1 MTDRK
6 VTQMPSISSRS
17 ARWLAFLALP
27 LCLVALRANAQQ
39 KPAGAPVT
47 VTDDASAYTLANGIV
62 TVRVDKRSGDLLSL
76 KYKGMEMLGTVAGP
90 DGLPDVKFDKPG
102 KNSRGFG
109 PFTDHQYGFW
119 SHDTDGPNPTTI
131 DKITINP
138 KTNGGARAE
147 VSMKGIS
154 GGQPMG
160 AGPGGSFISDIEIR
174 YALGRGDSG
183 VYTYS
188 IFEHQPDYPFSILGE
203 ARFCTKLADMFD
215 WMSVGPKWNKP
226 YPKAAPGTAH
236 EDKYDFTADQFDSPA
251 FGWSSTTKHVGIYF
265 LNPSV
270 EYLSGG
276 PTKVEFL
283 GHRDTNQIQ
292 APTILNY
299 WRSSHYGGAVVDV
312 DQGEHWTKVIGPFM
326 IYVNSGDT
334 PQAMFANANAQ
345 ARIEA
350 AKWPYDWVQGVDY
363 PHANQRATVTGRLVL
378 NDPQAK
384 GAKMSDI
391 LVGLTAPAYTVQLPA
406 RTVQP
411 RAPRPGAPGPGPGA
425 APAQP
430 VVIPASEQK
439 IDWQTDAKHYEFWVR
454 ADANGNFKIPNVRP
468 GTYTLHAM
476 ATGVLGEL
484 DKTGITVEPGKPLN
498 LGAVDWV
505 PTRYGR
511 QVWDIGIPNRTGEE
525 FAGADDYAHDG
536 QYLIYARRF
545 PNDVN
550 YVIGKSD
557 YKQDWFF
564 EQVPHIDNPNEQ
576 PTIMNTGNHI
586 GRATPWTIT
595 FSMSQAGGA
604 GKGHLRIAMAGNG
617 ARQLDVALNGQP
629 IGTLDHLFNDG
640 SLGRNGIHG
649 VWSEH
654 DVVFDE
660 SLLKQGENKITLTV
674 PQGSVIAGVIYDYL
688 RLEVE

>member
-1 MTDRK
+1 MRLTSHSTARAIALFAICL
-6 VTQMPSISSRS
+6 VPAATARSQQRS
-17 ARWLAFLALP
+17 A
-27 LCLVALRANAQQ
+27 
-39 KPAGAPVT
+39 APVT
-47 VTDDASAYTLANGIV
+47 LTEDASAYTLSNGIV
-62 TVRVDKRSGDLLSL
+62 TARVDKTSGDLLSM
-76 KYKGMEMLGTVAGP
+76 KYKDMEMLGTVAGS

-102 KNSRGFG
+102 ANSRGFG

-119 SHDTDGPNPTTI
+119 SHDTDGPNPTIDKVTI
-131 DKITINP
+131 DP
-138 KTNGGARAE
+138 KSNGGERAE

-154 GGQPMG
+154 GGKPMG

-174 YALGRGDSG
+174 YSLGRGDSG
-183 VYTYS
+183 IYTYS
-188 IFEHQPDYPFSILGE
+188 IFDHQPEYPASVLGE

-226 YPKAAPGTAH
+226 YPKAAPGSAH

-251 FGWSSTTKHVGIYF
+251 FGWSSTTKHVGIWF

-283 GHRDTNQIQ
+283 GHRDTNSIQ

-299 WRSSHYGGAVVDV
+299 WRSSHYGGAVADV
-312 DQGEHWTKVIGPFM
+312 AAGEHWTKVIGPFM
-326 IYVNSGDT
+326 IYANAGDT
-334 PQAMFANANAQ
+334 PQQMYDDAIAHAKTESQ
-345 ARIEA
+345 
-350 AKWPYDWVQGVDY
+350 KWPYGWVNGVDY
-363 PHANQRATVTGRLVL
+363 PHSNERATVTGRLVL
-378 NDPQAK
+378 KDPQAK

-391 LVGLTAPAYTVQLPA
+391 LIGLAAPAYTVQIPA

-411 RAPRPGAPGPGPGA
+411 RAPRPGAGGAGLAAA
-425 APAQP
+425 APASP
-430 VVIPASEQK
+430 PTIIPASEQK
-439 IDWQTDAKHYEFWVR
+439 IDWQTDAKHYEFWAH
-454 ADANGNFKIPNVRP
+454 ADANGNFKLTGVRP
-468 GTYTLHAM
+468 GNYTLHAM
-476 ATGVLGEL
+476 ANGVLGEL
-484 DKTGITVEPGKPLN
+484 AKTDITVAGGKPLN
-498 LGAVDWV
+498 MGNVEWV

-511 QVWDIGIPNRTGEE
+511 QVWEIGVPNRTGEE
-525 FAGADDYAHDG
+525 FAGGDDYAHDG
-536 QYLIYARRF
+536 EYLVYARRF

-557 YKQDWFF
+557 YKNDWFF
-564 EQVPHIDNPNEQ
+564 EQVPHTESPNDQ
-576 PTIMNTGNHI
+576 PATMNTGNRT

-595 FSMSQAGGA
+595 FNMPQPSGT
-604 GKGHLRIAMAGNG
+604 GKAHLRIAIAGNG
-617 ARQLDVALNGQP
+617 ARQLDVALNDQP
-629 IGTLDHLFNDG
+629 IGVVDHLFVDG

-660 SLLKQGENKITLTV
+660 SLLKPGTNVIKLTV
-674 PQGSVIAGVIYDYL
+674 PAGSTIAGVIYDYL